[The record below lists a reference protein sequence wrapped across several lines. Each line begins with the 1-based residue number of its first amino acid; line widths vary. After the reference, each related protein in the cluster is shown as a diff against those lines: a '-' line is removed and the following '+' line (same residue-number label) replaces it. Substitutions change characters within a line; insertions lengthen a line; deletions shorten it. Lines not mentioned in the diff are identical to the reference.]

1 MLTSGHPL
9 ATLEYVYTF
18 LWCLWKARNDQLFC
32 RKAHKPYQVF
42 AATQAILQ
50 ETKLEDQAQNRPL
63 QDLVQKREEHIQAS
77 PIQDQINATESAIS
91 RNQLM
96 NLQVLPTPGTTVA
109 DPWSIPGTKIF
120 TDVAWM
126 QHCSSPSCAG
136 LGIFIQLEGAHHCT
150 RLLISAISPPATSA
164 LQAETFGL
172 LLAANLVH
180 HLQLQNVTFFTDY
193 AILAKA
199 AATRNIIENPGH
211 WQIRPQLATLFT
223 ASSFHGGKIFHVPRC
238 MNFKAHF
245 QAKLATRIKDKPFC
259 IRCISSTEENT
270 TCSYKDVI
278 LDFSDALCTITSV
291 KCC

>member
-1 MLTSGHPL
+1 MIEDEMHLFFLCSFSKAAWFSHPWYIRSEVLASNHRSIPDFIQAMLTSGHPL

-136 LGIFIQLEGAHHCT
+136 LESLLSQRFPHQQLQHYGQ
-150 RLLISAISPPATSA
+150 RLL
-164 LQAETFGL
+164 
-172 LLAANLVH
+172 V
-180 HLQLQNVTFFTDY
+180 
-193 AILAKA
+193 
-199 AATRNIIENPGH
+199 
-211 WQIRPQLATLFT
+211 
-223 ASSFHGGKIFHVPRC
+223 C
-238 MNFKAHF
+238 
-245 QAKLATRIKDKPFC
+245 
-259 IRCISSTEENT
+259 
-270 TCSYKDVI
+270 
-278 LDFSDALCTITSV
+278 FSQPTWCTIFNSRMLPSSQTV
-291 KCC
+291 RFWQRQQRLVT